1 MKEAIRGSQGDLV
14 VQLSAKVRL
23 EKGQGALARK
33 KRTRHAQTKDE
44 DDGVAVLFLWVYAV
58 YDEGFEKDGAVL

>member
-1 MKEAIRGSQGDLV
+1 LKKTIRGSQGALV
-14 VQLSAKVRL
+14 VELSVKVRL
-23 EKGQGALARK
+23 EKGQVALARK
-33 KRTRHAQTKDE
+33 TTRHAQAKDE